1 MSVNAIIRLARDQ
14 QIKLATAESC
24 TGGLVA
30 AKLTE
35 QPGSSE
41 IFECGFVT
49 YSNLS
54 KTQLLGVS
62 ERSLEQHGAVSE
74 QVAGEMAL
82 GALNGR
88 AAQLAVS
95 ITGIAGPGG
104 LILNQRAVFALA
116 WRIKRNFLTLKP
128 KSLAVSGATPCDRQR
143 AITRYIFF
151 ARRLKAIKSRLKNR
165 HLLKFTPNI

>member
-41 IFECGFVT
+41 IFECGFAT

-54 KTQLLGVS
+54 KIQLLGVS

-88 AAQLAVS
+88 AAQLSVS

-104 LILNQRAVFALA
+104 SDFKPEGRVCFGVAHQTKLLNVETQEFGSLGRDAVRQAARDHALHLFRAALESFQIP
-116 WRIKRNFLTLKP
+116 IKK
-128 KSLAVSGATPCDRQR
+128 
-143 AITRYIFF
+143 
-151 ARRLKAIKSRLKNR
+151 
-165 HLLKFTPNI
+165 

>member
-1 MSVNAIIRLARDQ
+1 MNVNAIIRLARDQ

-54 KTQLLGVS
+54 KIQLLGVS

-82 GALNGR
+82 GALNGH

-104 LILNQRAVFALA
+104 SDFKPDGRVCFGVAHQTKLLNVEIQEFGSIGRDAVRQAARDHALHLFRAALESFQ
-116 WRIKRNFLTLKP
+116 I
-128 KSLAVSGATPCDRQR
+128 QM
-143 AITRYIFF
+143 
-151 ARRLKAIKSRLKNR
+151 KN
-165 HLLKFTPNI
+165 

>member
-1 MSVNAIIRLARDQ
+1 MNLNAIIRLARDQ

-54 KTQLLGVS
+54 KIQLLGVS

-82 GALNGR
+82 GALNGH

-104 LILNQRAVFALA
+104 SDFKPDGRVCFGVAHQTKLLNVEIQEFGSIGRDAVRQAARDHALHLFRAALESFQ
-116 WRIKRNFLTLKP
+116 I
-128 KSLAVSGATPCDRQR
+128 QM
-143 AITRYIFF
+143 
-151 ARRLKAIKSRLKNR
+151 KN
-165 HLLKFTPNI
+165 

>member
-54 KTQLLGVS
+54 KIQLLGVS

-104 LILNQRAVFALA
+104 SDFKPEGRVCFGVAHQTKLLNVETQEFGSLGRDTVRQAARDHALHLFRAALESFQIS
-116 WRIKRNFLTLKP
+116 IKN
-128 KSLAVSGATPCDRQR
+128 
-143 AITRYIFF
+143 
-151 ARRLKAIKSRLKNR
+151 
-165 HLLKFTPNI
+165 

>member
-104 LILNQRAVFALA
+104 SDFKPEGRVCFGVAHQTKLLNVETQEFGSLGRDTVRQAARDHALHLFRAALESLQIS
-116 WRIKRNFLTLKP
+116 IKN
-128 KSLAVSGATPCDRQR
+128 
-143 AITRYIFF
+143 
-151 ARRLKAIKSRLKNR
+151 
-165 HLLKFTPNI
+165 

>member
-62 ERSLEQHGAVSE
+62 DRSLEQHGAVSE

-88 AAQLAVS
+88 TAQLAVS

-104 LILNQRAVFALA
+104 SDFKPEGRVCFGVAHQTKLLNVETQEFGSLGRDTVRQAARDHALHLFRAALESLQIP
-116 WRIKRNFLTLKP
+116 IKK
-128 KSLAVSGATPCDRQR
+128 
-143 AITRYIFF
+143 
-151 ARRLKAIKSRLKNR
+151 
-165 HLLKFTPNI
+165 

>member
-104 LILNQRAVFALA
+104 SDFKPEGRVCFGVAHQTKLLNVETQEFGNLGRDAVRQAARDHALHLFRAALESFQ
-116 WRIKRNFLTLKP
+116 I
-128 KSLAVSGATPCDRQR
+128 SM
-143 AITRYIFF
+143 
-151 ARRLKAIKSRLKNR
+151 KN
-165 HLLKFTPNI
+165 

>member
-41 IFECGFVT
+41 IFECGFAT

-54 KTQLLGVS
+54 KIQLLGVS

-88 AAQLAVS
+88 AAQLSVS

-104 LILNQRAVFALA
+104 SDF
-116 WRIKRNFLTLKP
+116 KP
-128 KSLAVSGATPCDRQR
+128 EGRVCFGVAHQTK
-143 AITRYIFF
+143 
-151 ARRLKAIKSRLKNR
+151 
-165 HLLKFTPNI
+165 LLKVETQEFGSLGRDAVRQAARDHALHLFRAALESFQIPIKK

>member
-54 KTQLLGVS
+54 KIQLLGVS

-82 GALNGR
+82 RALNGR

-95 ITGIAGPGG
+95 ITGIAGPGRSDFKPEG
-104 LILNQRAVFALA
+104 RVCFGVAHQTKLLNVETQEFGSLGRDAVRQAARDHALHLFRAALESFQNP
-116 WRIKRNFLTLKP
+116 IKK
-128 KSLAVSGATPCDRQR
+128 
-143 AITRYIFF
+143 
-151 ARRLKAIKSRLKNR
+151 
-165 HLLKFTPNI
+165 

>member
-41 IFECGFVT
+41 IFECGFAT

-54 KTQLLGVS
+54 KIQLLGVS

-104 LILNQRAVFALA
+104 SDFKPEGRVCFGVAHQTKLLNVETQEFGSLGRDTVRQAARDHALHLFRAALESFQIP
-116 WRIKRNFLTLKP
+116 IKK
-128 KSLAVSGATPCDRQR
+128 
-143 AITRYIFF
+143 
-151 ARRLKAIKSRLKNR
+151 
-165 HLLKFTPNI
+165 

>member
-49 YSNLS
+49 YSNFS

-82 GALNGR
+82 GALNGQ

-104 LILNQRAVFALA
+104 SDFKPEGRVCFGVAHQTNLLNVETQEFGSLGRDAVRRAARDHALHL
-116 WRIKRNFLTLKP
+116 F
-128 KSLAVSGATPCDRQR
+128 R
-143 AITRYIFF
+143 AALESFQIPM
-151 ARRLKAIKSRLKNR
+151 KK
-165 HLLKFTPNI
+165 

>member
-14 QIKLATAESC
+14 QIKLVTAESC

-54 KTQLLGVS
+54 KIQLLGVS

-95 ITGIAGPGG
+95 ITGIAGPGRSDFKPEG
-104 LILNQRAVFALA
+104 RVCFGVAHQTKLLNVETQEFGSLGRDAVRQAARDHALHLFRAALESFQ
-116 WRIKRNFLTLKP
+116 IP
-128 KSLAVSGATPCDRQR
+128 M
-143 AITRYIFF
+143 
-151 ARRLKAIKSRLKNR
+151 KN
-165 HLLKFTPNI
+165 

>member
-41 IFECGFVT
+41 IFECGFAT

-54 KTQLLGVS
+54 KIQLLGVS

-104 LILNQRAVFALA
+104 SDFKPEGRVCFGVAHQTKLLNVETQEFGSLGRDTVRQAARDHALHLFRAALESFQIS
-116 WRIKRNFLTLKP
+116 IKN
-128 KSLAVSGATPCDRQR
+128 
-143 AITRYIFF
+143 
-151 ARRLKAIKSRLKNR
+151 
-165 HLLKFTPNI
+165 

>member
-1 MSVNAIIRLARDQ
+1 MNVNAIIRLARDQ
-14 QIKLATAESC
+14 QINLDTDESC

-54 KTQLLGVS
+54 KIQLLGVS

-82 GALNGR
+82 GALNGH

-104 LILNQRAVFALA
+104 SDFKPDGRVCFGVAHQTKLLNVEIQEFGSIGRDAVRQAARDHALHLFRAALESFQ
-116 WRIKRNFLTLKP
+116 I
-128 KSLAVSGATPCDRQR
+128 QM
-143 AITRYIFF
+143 
-151 ARRLKAIKSRLKNR
+151 KN
-165 HLLKFTPNI
+165 

>member
-62 ERSLEQHGAVSE
+62 DRSLEQHGAVSE

-82 GALNGR
+82 GALNCC

-104 LILNQRAVFALA
+104 SDFKQEGRVCFGVAHQTKLLNVETQEFGSLGRDTVRQAARDHALHLFRAALESLQIP
-116 WRIKRNFLTLKP
+116 IKK
-128 KSLAVSGATPCDRQR
+128 
-143 AITRYIFF
+143 
-151 ARRLKAIKSRLKNR
+151 
-165 HLLKFTPNI
+165 

>member
-54 KTQLLGVS
+54 KIQLLGVS

-95 ITGIAGPGG
+95 ITGIAGPGRSDFKPEG
-104 LILNQRAVFALA
+104 RVCFGVAHQTKLLNVETQEFGNLGRDAVRQAARDHALHLFRAALE
-116 WRIKRNFLTLKP
+116 
-128 KSLAVSGATPCDRQR
+128 SLQISM
-143 AITRYIFF
+143 
-151 ARRLKAIKSRLKNR
+151 KN
-165 HLLKFTPNI
+165 

>member
-41 IFECGFVT
+41 IFECGLVT

-82 GALNGR
+82 GALNCC

-104 LILNQRAVFALA
+104 SDFKPEGRVCFGVAHQTKLLNVETQEFGSLGRDTVRQAARDHALHLFRAALESFQVS
-116 WRIKRNFLTLKP
+116 IKN
-128 KSLAVSGATPCDRQR
+128 
-143 AITRYIFF
+143 
-151 ARRLKAIKSRLKNR
+151 
-165 HLLKFTPNI
+165 

>member
-41 IFECGFVT
+41 IFECGFAT

-54 KTQLLGVS
+54 KIQLLGVS

-82 GALNGR
+82 GALNGH

-104 LILNQRAVFALA
+104 SDFKPEGRVCFGVAHQTKLLNVETQEFGSLGRDTVRQAARDHALHLFRAALESLQIP
-116 WRIKRNFLTLKP
+116 IKK
-128 KSLAVSGATPCDRQR
+128 
-143 AITRYIFF
+143 
-151 ARRLKAIKSRLKNR
+151 
-165 HLLKFTPNI
+165 

>member
-104 LILNQRAVFALA
+104 SDFKPEGRVCFGVAHQTKLLNVETQEFGSLGRDTVRQAARDHALHLFRAALESFQIS
-116 WRIKRNFLTLKP
+116 IKN
-128 KSLAVSGATPCDRQR
+128 
-143 AITRYIFF
+143 
-151 ARRLKAIKSRLKNR
+151 
-165 HLLKFTPNI
+165 

>member
-1 MSVNAIIRLARDQ
+1 MSLNTIIRLARNQ
-14 QIKLATAESC
+14 RIKLATAESC

-35 QPGSSE
+35 EPGASE
-41 IFECGFVT
+41 FFDRGFVT

-54 KTQLLGVS
+54 KTQLLGIS
-62 ERSLEQHGAVSE
+62 ECSLERYGAVSE

-82 GALNGR
+82 GALKGC

-104 LILNQRAVFALA
+104 SDFKPEGRVCFGVAHQTKLLVVETQEFGSIGRGAVRHAARDHALGLFCMA
-116 WRIKRNFLTLKP
+116 LKSFQTL
-128 KSLAVSGATPCDRQR
+128 R
-143 AITRYIFF
+143 
-151 ARRLKAIKSRLKNR
+151 
-165 HLLKFTPNI
+165 

>member
-54 KTQLLGVS
+54 KIQLLGVS

-82 GALNGR
+82 GALNGH

-104 LILNQRAVFALA
+104 SDFKPDGRVCFGVAHQTKLLNVETQEFGSLGRDTVRQAARDHALHLFRAALESFQ
-116 WRIKRNFLTLKP
+116 I
-128 KSLAVSGATPCDRQR
+128 QM
-143 AITRYIFF
+143 
-151 ARRLKAIKSRLKNR
+151 KN
-165 HLLKFTPNI
+165 

>member
-1 MSVNAIIRLARDQ
+1 M
-14 QIKLATAESC
+14 
-24 TGGLVA
+24 
-30 AKLTE
+30 TE

-54 KTQLLGVS
+54 KIQLLGVS

-82 GALNGR
+82 GALNGH

-104 LILNQRAVFALA
+104 SDFKPDGRVCFGVAHQTKLLNVEMQEFGSIGRDAVRQAARDHALHLFRAALESFQ
-116 WRIKRNFLTLKP
+116 I
-128 KSLAVSGATPCDRQR
+128 QM
-143 AITRYIFF
+143 
-151 ARRLKAIKSRLKNR
+151 KN
-165 HLLKFTPNI
+165 

>member
-35 QPGSSE
+35 QPGSSK
-41 IFECGFVT
+41 IFECGLVT

-54 KTQLLGVS
+54 KIQLLGVS
-62 ERSLEQHGAVSE
+62 KRSLEQHGAVSE

-95 ITGIAGPGG
+95 ITGIAGPGRSDFKPEG
-104 LILNQRAVFALA
+104 RVCFGVAHQTKLINVETQEFGSLGRDAVRQAARDHALHLFRAALESFQ
-116 WRIKRNFLTLKP
+116 I
-128 KSLAVSGATPCDRQR
+128 SM
-143 AITRYIFF
+143 
-151 ARRLKAIKSRLKNR
+151 KN
-165 HLLKFTPNI
+165 

>member
-41 IFECGFVT
+41 IFECGFAT

-54 KTQLLGVS
+54 KIQLLGVS

-88 AAQLAVS
+88 TAQLAVS

-104 LILNQRAVFALA
+104 SDFKPEGRVCFGVAHQTKLLNVETQEFGSLGRDAVRQAARDHALHLFRAALESFQIP
-116 WRIKRNFLTLKP
+116 IKK
-128 KSLAVSGATPCDRQR
+128 
-143 AITRYIFF
+143 
-151 ARRLKAIKSRLKNR
+151 
-165 HLLKFTPNI
+165 

>member
-1 MSVNAIIRLARDQ
+1 MNVNAIIRLARDQ

-54 KTQLLGVS
+54 KIQLLGVS

-82 GALNGR
+82 GALNGH

-104 LILNQRAVFALA
+104 SNFKPDGRVCFGVAHQTKLLNVEIQEFGSIGRDAVRQAARDHALHLFRAALESFK
-116 WRIKRNFLTLKP
+116 I
-128 KSLAVSGATPCDRQR
+128 QM
-143 AITRYIFF
+143 
-151 ARRLKAIKSRLKNR
+151 KN
-165 HLLKFTPNI
+165 

>member
-1 MSVNAIIRLARDQ
+1 MNVNAIIRLARDQ

-41 IFECGFVT
+41 IFEYGFVT

-62 ERSLEQHGAVSE
+62 DRSLEQHGAVSE

-82 GALNGR
+82 GALNCC

-104 LILNQRAVFALA
+104 SDFKPEGRVCFGVAHQTKLLNVETQEFGSLGRDAVRQAARDHALHLFRAALESFQVS
-116 WRIKRNFLTLKP
+116 IKN
-128 KSLAVSGATPCDRQR
+128 
-143 AITRYIFF
+143 
-151 ARRLKAIKSRLKNR
+151 
-165 HLLKFTPNI
+165 

>member
-1 MSVNAIIRLARDQ
+1 MSVKAIIHLARDQ

-41 IFECGFVT
+41 IFECGLVT

-82 GALNGR
+82 GALNGC

-104 LILNQRAVFALA
+104 SEFKPEGRVCFGVAHQTKLLSVETQEFGSIGRDAVRQAARDHALHLFCA
-116 WRIKRNFLTLKP
+116 ALEGFQISLK
-128 KSLAVSGATPCDRQR
+128 K
-143 AITRYIFF
+143 
-151 ARRLKAIKSRLKNR
+151 
-165 HLLKFTPNI
+165 

>member
-54 KTQLLGVS
+54 KIQLLGVS

-82 GALNGR
+82 GALNGH

-104 LILNQRAVFALA
+104 SNFKPDGRVCFGVAHQTKLLNVEIQEFGSIGRDAVRQAARDHALHLFRAALESFQSS
-116 WRIKRNFLTLKP
+116 IKN
-128 KSLAVSGATPCDRQR
+128 
-143 AITRYIFF
+143 
-151 ARRLKAIKSRLKNR
+151 
-165 HLLKFTPNI
+165 

>member
-62 ERSLEQHGAVSE
+62 DRSLEQHGAVCE
-74 QVAGEMAL
+74 QVAGEVAL
-82 GALNGR
+82 GALNCC

-104 LILNQRAVFALA
+104 SDFKPEGRVCFGVAHQSKLLNVETQEFGSLGRDAVRQAARDHALHLFRAALESLQIP
-116 WRIKRNFLTLKP
+116 IKK
-128 KSLAVSGATPCDRQR
+128 
-143 AITRYIFF
+143 
-151 ARRLKAIKSRLKNR
+151 
-165 HLLKFTPNI
+165 

>member
-41 IFECGFVT
+41 IFECGFAT

-54 KTQLLGVS
+54 KIQLLGVS
-62 ERSLEQHGAVSE
+62 ERSLEQNGAVSE

-104 LILNQRAVFALA
+104 SDFKPEGRVCFGVAHQTKLLNVETQEFGSLGRDALRQAARDHALHLFRAALESFQIP
-116 WRIKRNFLTLKP
+116 IKK
-128 KSLAVSGATPCDRQR
+128 
-143 AITRYIFF
+143 
-151 ARRLKAIKSRLKNR
+151 
-165 HLLKFTPNI
+165 

>member
-54 KTQLLGVS
+54 KIQLLGVS

-104 LILNQRAVFALA
+104 SDFKPEGRVCFGVARQTKLLNVETQEFGSLGRDTVRQAARDHALHLFRAALESFQIP
-116 WRIKRNFLTLKP
+116 IKK
-128 KSLAVSGATPCDRQR
+128 
-143 AITRYIFF
+143 
-151 ARRLKAIKSRLKNR
+151 
-165 HLLKFTPNI
+165 

>member
-1 MSVNAIIRLARDQ
+1 MSVKAIIRIARDQ

-41 IFECGFVT
+41 IFDCGFVT

-62 ERSLEQHGAVSE
+62 KRSLEQHGAVSE

-88 AAQLAVS
+88 VAQLAVS

-104 LILNQRAVFALA
+104 SDFKPEGRVCFGVAHHTKLLNVETQEFGSIGRDAVRHAARDHALHLFRAALE
-116 WRIKRNFLTLKP
+116 
-128 KSLAVSGATPCDRQR
+128 SLQIHIR
-143 AITRYIFF
+143 
-151 ARRLKAIKSRLKNR
+151 K
-165 HLLKFTPNI
+165 

>member
-1 MSVNAIIRLARDQ
+1 MSVNIIIHLARDQ
-14 QIKLATAESC
+14 MIKLATAESC

-49 YSNLS
+49 YSNLA
-54 KTQLLGVS
+54 KAQLLGVS
-62 ERSLEQHGAVSE
+62 ERTLEQHGAVSE

-82 GALNGR
+82 GALNR
-88 AAQLAVS
+88 CAAQLAVS

-104 LILNQRAVFALA
+104 SVFKPEGRVCFGVAHQTKLLSVETQEFGSIGRNAVREAARDHAL
-116 WRIKRNFLTLKP
+116 
-128 KSLAVSGATPCDRQR
+128 
-143 AITRYIFF
+143 
-151 ARRLKAIKSRLKNR
+151 
-165 HLLKFTPNI
+165 HLLCAALEGFQISLKK

>member
-41 IFECGFVT
+41 IFECGFAT

-54 KTQLLGVS
+54 KIQLLGVS
-62 ERSLEQHGAVSE
+62 ERSLEQNGAVSE

-82 GALNGR
+82 GALNCC

-104 LILNQRAVFALA
+104 SDFKPEGRVCFGVAHQTKLLNVETQEFGSLGRDAVRQAARDHALHLFRAALESFQIP
-116 WRIKRNFLTLKP
+116 IKK
-128 KSLAVSGATPCDRQR
+128 
-143 AITRYIFF
+143 
-151 ARRLKAIKSRLKNR
+151 
-165 HLLKFTPNI
+165 

>member
-41 IFECGFVT
+41 IFECGFAT

-54 KTQLLGVS
+54 KIQLLGVS

-104 LILNQRAVFALA
+104 SDFKPEGRVCFGVAHQTKLLNVETQEFGSLGRDTVRQAARDHALHLFRAALESLQIP
-116 WRIKRNFLTLKP
+116 IKK
-128 KSLAVSGATPCDRQR
+128 
-143 AITRYIFF
+143 
-151 ARRLKAIKSRLKNR
+151 
-165 HLLKFTPNI
+165 

>member
-14 QIKLATAESC
+14 RIKLATAESC

-41 IFECGFVT
+41 IFECGLVT

-82 GALNGR
+82 GALNGC

-104 LILNQRAVFALA
+104 SDFKPEGRVCFGVAHKTKLLSVETTRVWQYRARRCATGSA
-116 WRIKRNFLTLKP
+116 R
-128 KSLAVSGATPCDRQR
+128 SCATP
-143 AITRYIFF
+143 
-151 ARRLKAIKSRLKNR
+151 
-165 HLLKFTPNI
+165 LLRGA

>member
-62 ERSLEQHGAVSE
+62 DRSLEQHGAVSE

-82 GALNGR
+82 GALKGR
-88 AAQLAVS
+88 EAQLAVS

-104 LILNQRAVFALA
+104 SDFKPEGRVCFGVAHQTKLLNVETQEFGSRGRDAVRQAARDHALHLFRAALESFQIS
-116 WRIKRNFLTLKP
+116 IKN
-128 KSLAVSGATPCDRQR
+128 
-143 AITRYIFF
+143 
-151 ARRLKAIKSRLKNR
+151 
-165 HLLKFTPNI
+165 

>member
-41 IFECGFVT
+41 IFECGFAT

-54 KTQLLGVS
+54 KIQLLGVS

-82 GALNGR
+82 GALNCC

-104 LILNQRAVFALA
+104 SDFKPEGRVCFGVARQTKLLNVETQEFGSLGRDTVRQAARDHALHLFRAALESFQVS
-116 WRIKRNFLTLKP
+116 IKN
-128 KSLAVSGATPCDRQR
+128 
-143 AITRYIFF
+143 
-151 ARRLKAIKSRLKNR
+151 
-165 HLLKFTPNI
+165 

>member
-74 QVAGEMAL
+74 QVAGEMAF

-104 LILNQRAVFALA
+104 SDFKPEGRVCFGVAHQTKLLNVETQEFGSLGRDAVRQAARDHALHLFRAALESFQ
-116 WRIKRNFLTLKP
+116 IP
-128 KSLAVSGATPCDRQR
+128 M
-143 AITRYIFF
+143 
-151 ARRLKAIKSRLKNR
+151 KN
-165 HLLKFTPNI
+165 